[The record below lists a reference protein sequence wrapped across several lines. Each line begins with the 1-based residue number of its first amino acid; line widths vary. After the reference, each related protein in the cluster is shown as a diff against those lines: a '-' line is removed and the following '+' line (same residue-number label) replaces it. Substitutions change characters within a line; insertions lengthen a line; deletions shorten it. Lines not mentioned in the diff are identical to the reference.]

1 MFDETLLH
9 WETLTKLVND
19 FKPQGT
25 PLLEMGLF
33 PKNQVQGQQY
43 IVDIVKINR
52 TKSHAVGKRASSVQ
66 IAPEVIKRMPV
77 TLARSFDH
85 VKLDGATLL
94 NLRNPGSMQLQRVAA
109 DQVAREVKK
118 MGRRVDY
125 RNEFYMASAIQGA
138 ITDTLDGVSFTA
150 DYAFPSTHKIT
161 VGGNEMGDG
170 VTLFTAWDDPDADIN
185 ADITRI
191 RQQVRADSGFE
202 LETIVV
208 GPEIMAYV
216 VNNNMVKSYFR
227 GTQEGMAFVKNGMR
241 GQLFGLNWV
250 EYGATYK
257 DDSNVVQR
265 FLPANVACFVPA
277 PDPLVSELIE
287 GEDTIPTPNKMD
299 IQSIIGRYS
308 YATITDD
315 PAGIKLFVGEVS
327 FPVIYV
333 PGAFFKA
340 TVV

>member
-9 WETLTKLVND
+9 WETLTKMVND

-33 PKNQVQGQQY
+33 SKNQVQGQQY

-52 TKSHAVGKRASSVQ
+52 TKSHAVGKRAASV
-66 IAPEVIKRMPV
+66 ATGPEVIKRMPV

-94 NLRNPGSMQLQRVAA
+94 NLRNPGSQQLQRIAS
-109 DQVAREVKK
+109 DQVGREVKK
-118 MGRRVDY
+118 LGRRIDY
-125 RNEFYMASAIQGA
+125 RNEFYMASAIQGS
-138 ITDTLDGVSFTA
+138 ITDTIDGVSFTA
-150 DYAFPSTHKIT
+150 DFAFPATHKLT
-161 VGGNEMGDG
+161 VGGDEMLDG
-170 VTLFTAWDDPDADIN
+170 LTLMTSWSDPDADIN

-191 RQQVRADSGFE
+191 RQQVRQDSGFE
-202 LETIVV
+202 LETIIV
-208 GPEIMAYV
+208 GPEIMAAV
-216 VNNNMVKSYFR
+216 INNNMVKSYFR
-227 GTQEGMAFVKNGMR
+227 GTQEGMAFVKNGFR

-250 EYGATYK
+250 EYGASYK
-257 DDSNVVQR
+257 DDSDVVTR
-265 FLPANVACFVPA
+265 FLPAGTACFIPGT
-277 PDPLVSELIE
+277 DPLVAELIE
-287 GEDTIPTPNKMD
+287 GEDVIPSPNKMD

-308 YATITDD
+308 YASINDD

-333 PGAFFKA
+333 PGAFAKA
-340 TVV
+340 VVL